1 MAYLNA
7 LVGREPGGLLEVRWR
22 HEDGMRRGVYRA
34 ADELPAAVR
43 AILELG
49 ASTDVYVGCA
59 PRAERAGGV
68 DAVARAWVLWAD
80 CDTAESIAAL
90 QAFRPAP
97 AIVVR
102 SGSGENRH
110 AYWTLTGPID
120 AETATAGNRRLAH
133 ALGADSG
140 AVTSAATI
148 LRPPGSANFKHTPPT
163 RVRTERIQ
171 PWRRVSARALLTELP
186 DPPTRT
192 AGAAKRR
199 AIADTDDDDPLRR
212 VAPAVYVQALTG
224 LMAGRDGKVSCPFHG
239 PDRTPSLHVYE
250 DPAAGWYCYSC
261 QRGGSIYDLGAEV
274 FGLATRGRE
283 FIQLRRRLHAV
294 LGAWAPVRRVHS
306 GDTGDGHRADDT

>member
-7 LVGREPGGLLEVRWR
+7 LMGRERGGLLEVRWR
-22 HEDGMRRGVYRA
+22 HEDGMRRRVFRA
-34 ADELPAAVR
+34 SDELPAAVR

-49 ASTDVYVGCA
+49 ARTDLYVGCA
-59 PRAERAGGV
+59 PRTGGAGGL

-80 CDTAESIAAL
+80 CDSLRSVAAL

-97 AIVVR
+97 AILVR

-110 AYWTLTGPID
+110 AYWTLTGPVD
-120 AETATAGNRRLAH
+120 AEAASDGNRRLAH
-133 ALGADSG
+133 ALGADAG

-148 LRPPGSANFKHTPPT
+148 LRPPGTLNFKHTPPT
-163 RVRTERIQ
+163 RVRAERVQ
-171 PWRRVSARALLTELP
+171 PWRRVSARALLAELP

-192 AGAAKRR
+192 AGAVEGR
-199 AIADTDDDDPLRR
+199 AGGDTDDGDPLRR

-224 LMAGRDGKVSCPFHG
+224 LAPGRDGKVSCPFHG
-239 PDRTPSLHVYE
+239 PDRTPSLHVYS
-250 DPAAGWYCYSC
+250 DPADGWYCYGC

-283 FIQLRRRLHAV
+283 FIELRRRLHAA
-294 LGAWAPVRRVHS
+294 LAAWAPARVHS
-306 GDTGDGHRADDT
+306 GDADDGRRADDT